1 MSMLIKLQRLLYYVV
16 LFKVNAEC
24 RDVHITVAK
33 VSVDLTR
40 KQKNTTIFLVTFIRI
55 NTEHLD
61 LDGAKDFQPI
71 IRFVGFSISINL
83 ITGICS

>member
-1 MSMLIKLQRLLYYVV
+1 MLIKLQLSLYNIV
-16 LFKVNAEC
+16 LFKVNAKC
-24 RDVHITVAK
+24 RDIHITVAK
-33 VSVDLTR
+33 VSVDLTGN
-40 KQKNTTIFLVTFIRI
+40 QNDTTIFLVTFIRI

-83 ITGICS
+83 FTGICY